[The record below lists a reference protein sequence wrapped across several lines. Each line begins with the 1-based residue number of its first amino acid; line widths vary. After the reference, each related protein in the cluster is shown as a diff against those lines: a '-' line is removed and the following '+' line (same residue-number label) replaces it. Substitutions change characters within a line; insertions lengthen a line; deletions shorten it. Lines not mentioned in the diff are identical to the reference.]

1 MKLNLMAA
9 CAVFSLAAAGSA
21 FAEGTVTANLQT
33 AQTGVNKVVA
43 ANAVFTC
50 AAQRCVAALTT
61 DETYSVNGCKALA
74 KKVGKLTSFAN
85 PKHTLSADD
94 LAKCNAAAS

>member
-21 FAEGTVTANLQT
+21 FAEGTVTADLAT
-33 AQTGVNKVVA
+33 AQTGVSKIVA

-50 AAQRCVAALTT
+50 AAQRCVASLTT
-61 DETYSVNGCKALA
+61 DETYSLRGCKALV
-74 KKVGKLTSFAN
+74 KKVGKVTAFTN

-94 LAKCNAAAS
+94 LAKCNAG